1 MVGLNTAWYADQKG
15 RWLAEL
21 HFRGGFR
28 GLLNNNVGND
38 IIQSHPRG
46 RHRFLLRDFDSF
58 QLIPIPPAP
67 SREFLHAFAVQCV
80 VEVVKGSLPILD
92 YVPTRTNEDLQQA
105 STRIAGAYRRK
116 SSLWNSYF
124 RYARLKAQGLAW
136 SDAEFVSAAERAFES
151 TAFLEASCSVV
162 LSDYA
167 LKRHQRRRAQPY
179 VPH

>member
-80 VEVVKGSLPILD
+80 VEVVKGSLPIL
-92 YVPTRTNEDLQQA
+92 
-105 STRIAGAYRRK
+105 
-116 SSLWNSYF
+116 
-124 RYARLKAQGLAW
+124 
-136 SDAEFVSAAERAFES
+136 EFVSAAERAFES